1 MVRSAAQLIRLQGV
15 SGTGL
20 REIVA
25 EAEAPR
31 GSLQHYFPGGKEEL
45 VSEALR
51 WMGGVATRR
60 VRRHLADLPSRTPG
74 ALLAAVIEDWRVDLT
89 REGFAAGCPL
99 VAAAADGAA
108 SSAGLRD
115 VLSQAFA
122 DWVEA
127 IRGALVDLGLPVER
141 ASGLANLVV
150 SALEGAIVLCRVRLE
165 LGPLDA
171 LEAELGPVLDAARPG
186 RAGPGGSPRGP
197 ARSSSPVSPRRS
209 GSR

>member
-1 MVRSAAQLIRLQGV
+1 
-15 SGTGL
+15 
-20 REIVA
+20 
-25 EAEAPR
+25 
-31 GSLQHYFPGGKEEL
+31 
-45 VSEALR
+45 
-51 WMGGVATRR
+51 
-60 VRRHLADLPSRTPG
+60 
-74 ALLAAVIEDWRVDLT
+74 
-89 REGFAAGCPL
+89 
-99 VAAAADGAA
+99 VAAAADSAA

-127 IRGALVDLGLPVER
+127 IRGALVDLGLPVQR

-150 SALEGAIVLCRVRLE
+150 SALEGAIVLCRVRQE

-197 ARSSSPVSPRRS
+197 ARSPSPVSPRRS
-209 GSR
+209 GSW